1 MSEDTLNR
9 IFARNLNTCLK
20 CVGKS
25 QKEVADKLGI
35 SVSTFSSWCTGAKM
49 PRMDKIELL
58 ANYFGVQKSDL
69 IEDKTVKEQT
79 ELEEYLEYLRTR
91 PEMKMLFSLTKGASK
106 EDVEK
111 AVKIIE
117 TLLGKNE

>member
-1 MSEDTLNR
+1 MSEETLKK
-9 IFARNLNTCLK
+9 IFARNLNVYLK
-20 CVGKS
+20 SIGKT

-69 IEDKTVKEQT
+69 IEDKTIEEQT

>member
-1 MSEDTLNR
+1 MSEETLKK
-9 IFARNLNTCLK
+9 IFARNLNVYLK
-20 CVGKS
+20 SIGKT

-69 IEDKTVKEQT
+69 IEDKTIEEQT

-91 PEMKMLFSLTKGASK
+91 PEMKMLFSLTKNATK

-117 TLLGKNE
+117 ALIGKEE